1 MTPEQ
6 ISILTALVSVLKTF
20 SSWPFGIFVFCI
32 VIGPW
37 LMAIFITHNQSNTHK
52 KRFEEVVD
60 MYESNVRL
68 VEKYEAV
75 AKDLRDVVIMNT
87 QGWQKATDAI
97 DKNQFCPVVR
107 GDVKINLREG

>member
-6 ISILTALVSVLKTF
+6 VSILTALVSVLKAF
-20 SSWPFGIFVFCI
+20 SSWPFGVLLFFI
-32 VIGPW
+32 VVGPW
-37 LMAIFITHNQSNTHK
+37 VMAILIAQAQK

-60 MYESNVRL
+60 MYEANVRL

-87 QGWQKATDAI
+87 QAWQKAADGI
-97 DKNQFCPVVR
+97 EKNQFCPAVR
-107 GDVKINLREG
+107 GEIKVLRGEGL